1 MLHLCFELQICEMK
15 NTNLMFKVQ
24 IRNMWSAL
32 AIQICFIKSIFG
44 FTPNSNLH
52 FK

>member
-15 NTNLMFKVQ
+15 NTNLLFKEQ
-24 IRNMWSAL
+24 IRNMWSTL
-32 AIQICFIKSIFG
+32 VIQICFIKSIFG
-44 FTPNSNLH
+44 FTPNSNLY